1 MQELRELAKK
11 LLADGTVKVVIGY
24 AEGRG
29 GVRPI
34 FAQTAADA
42 DKLLFDPR
50 CGQNLATYLSPRR
63 KQVLA
68 LGKPAVVVK
77 GCDAKAAAGMIREA
91 QRKRDEFVLIGVR
104 CGGVLADART
114 NAAITETTVAS
125 RCPGCDA
132 RDPKIVDHL
141 VGPQLPEPPGAS
153 ALDARIAELEAMA
166 PEERFAYWKT
176 EFEKCVRCNACREIC
191 PMCFCVR
198 CMADKSQP
206 QWIESSPH
214 ARGNFAWHMTRALHQ
229 AGRCVG
235 CGECERACPVG
246 IPLGLLNRKIAR
258 VVAERFDYAVCDD
271 PDKPAPIGTY
281 LLEDEQEFIR

>member
-1 MQELRELAKK
+1 MQELRDLAKK

-29 GVRPI
+29 GVRPS
-34 FAQTAADA
+34 FARTAEDA
-42 DKLLFDPR
+42 ERLIFDPR
-50 CGQNLATYLSPRR
+50 CVQNLATYLSPRR
-63 KQVLA
+63 AHVLA
-68 LGKPAVVVK
+68 LGRPAVVVK

-91 QRKRDEFVLIGVR
+91 QRKRDDFVLIGVR
-104 CGGVLADART
+104 CGGVLGDPRT
-114 NAAITETTVAS
+114 GAAISAETVAA

-132 RDPKIVDHL
+132 REPKIGDHL
-141 VGPQLPEPPGAS
+141 VGPPLPEPPGPS
-153 ALDARIAELEAMA
+153 ALDARIAELEAMT
-166 PEERFAYWKT
+166 PEERFAFWKS
-176 EFEKCVRCNACREIC
+176 ELEKCVRCNACREIC

-198 CMADKSQP
+198 CVCDKSQP

-246 IPLGLLNRKIAR
+246 IPLMLLNRKVAR
-258 VVAERFDYAVCDD
+258 VVAERFDYRVSDD
-271 PDKPAPIGTY
+271 PEKPAPIGTY
-281 LLEDEQEFIR
+281 RLEDDQEFIR

>member
-24 AEGRG
+24 AESRDL
-29 GVRPI
+29 VRPI

-42 DKLLFDPR
+42 DKLIFDPR
-50 CGQNLATYLSPRR
+50 CVQNLATYLSPRR
-63 KQVLA
+63 KQVVA

-91 QRKRDEFVLIGVR
+91 QAKREEFVLIGVR
-104 CGGVLADART
+104 CGGVLADPRA
-114 NAAITETTVAS
+114 NAAITEQTVAS

-132 RDPKIVDHL
+132 REPKLADHL

-166 PEERFAYWKT
+166 PEERFAFWKS

-229 AGRCVG
+229 AGRCVA

-258 VVAERFDYAVCDD
+258 VVAERFDYSVSDD
-271 PDKPAPIGTY
+271 PEKPAPIGTY